1 MELNFPDFF
10 KKDLPIRTFISKKI
24 IGVTTDCSVQDA
36 AKKMVEFSISSLVV
50 LKKDKVVG
58 FFTEGDLKKKVVA
71 EGKSPDILVK
81 EIMNTDLITIDI
93 NAEFK
98 DALKE
103 MIDKHIK
110 HLLVEEKGKIVGV
123 LTFIDFLDVQRQK
136 IETFISR
143 E

>member
-1 MELNFPDFF
+1 MELQFPEFF
-10 KKDLPIRTFISKKI
+10 KKELPIRAFVTKKI
-24 IGVTTDCSVQDA
+24 IGVKSDCTVQEA
-36 AKKMVEFSISSLVV
+36 AQKMVEFSISSLVV
-50 LKKDKVVG
+50 IENNRVTG
-58 FFTEGDLKKKVVA
+58 FFTEGDFKKKVIA
-71 EGKSPDILVK
+71 EGKSPKIPVK
-81 EIMNTDLITIDI
+81 DIMNRDLITIDI

-110 HLLVEEKGKIVGV
+110 HLLVKEKNEIVGV
-123 LTFIDFLDVQRQK
+123 LTFTDFLDVQRQK